1 MNNYLRK
8 PIGDLSCCSENG
20 MTILTIYVPK
30 HFMELFERIL
40 NEGYFTSRS
49 ELIRHLLCLGIPK
62 LINEVLIPVD
72 DLIKPEDPDKITID
86 GKEYKLRPE
95 LNGGNQK

>member
-1 MNNYLRK
+1 MSNKRK
-8 PIGDLSCCSENG
+8 ALKDLSCTSEKG
-20 MTILTIYVPK
+20 MTIITINVPMP
-30 HFMELFERIL
+30 FLELFERII

-49 ELIRHLLCLGIPK
+49 ELIRHLIIIGVQE

-72 DLIKPEDPDKITID
+72 DLIKPEDPNKILID

-95 LNGGNQK
+95 LNGGNRK